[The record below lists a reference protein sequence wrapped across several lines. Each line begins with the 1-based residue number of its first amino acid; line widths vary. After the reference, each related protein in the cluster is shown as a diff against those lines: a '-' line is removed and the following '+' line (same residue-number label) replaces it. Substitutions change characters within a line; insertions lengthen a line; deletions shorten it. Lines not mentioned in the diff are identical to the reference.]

1 MDKRKKLEAE
11 IARIEATQD
20 ALRES
25 IEETKQL
32 SAKAEE
38 LLQQH
43 KKSLQAQS
51 DD

>member
-1 MDKRKKLEAE
+1 MNKKLEDE
-11 IARIEATQD
+11 IARIEATQE
-20 ALRES
+20 ALRDS

-43 KKSLQAQS
+43 KKALQDQA
-51 DD
+51 DG

>member
-1 MDKRKKLEAE
+1 MDKKTFEDE

-32 SAKAEE
+32 SAKAEK

-43 KKSLQAQS
+43 KRALKNRSR
-51 DD
+51 D

>member
-1 MDKRKKLEAE
+1 MNKKLEDE
-11 IARIEATQD
+11 IARIEATQE

-32 SAKAEE
+32 SAKAEK

-43 KKSLQAQS
+43 KKALQEQS

>member
-1 MDKRKKLEAE
+1 MDKKKLDDE
-11 IARIEATQD
+11 IARIEATQE

-32 SAKAEE
+32 SARAEK

-43 KKSLQAQS
+43 KQALKDQA